1 MCCIDVSIPVL
12 INWKKFWR
20 IDARE
25 EEIVDRDVRDP
36 LEFSSN
42 KNMLDVVF
50 DSVDLLQKRKE
61 FTTEDDS
68 NVDKS

>member
-1 MCCIDVSIPVL
+1 M
-12 INWKKFWR
+12 
-20 IDARE
+20 RE
-25 EEIVDRDVRDP
+25 KRRQLTEMLEVFCEECVTDP

-42 KNMLDVVF
+42 KNMLDFVF

-68 NVDKS
+68 NVDKP